1 MKSSVVELPSSTLMF
16 PTVGD
21 TSVADRQGLSS
32 TIVKVYPVLV
42 VGTASLRVDVTV
54 KRVDVAWSEVSNVD
68 TFIVRP
74 ETEIQETE
82 GEIVSVSV

>member
-1 MKSSVVELPSSTLMF
+1 MF

-54 KRVDVAWSEVSNVD
+54 KRVDVAWSEVSNVAN
-68 TFIVRP
+68 FIVRP
-74 ETEIQETE
+74 EIVSQETE
-82 GEIVSVSV
+82 GETVSVSV